1 MQTDI
6 FLQKTLVEVVKEEL
20 KGYVTLNNGEM
31 VEFNVYP
38 QNLPA
43 KQGKNDKDHFP
54 YVLVCLDEETIA
66 GEDSAGMAV
75 VSLPSWERGLKLVGI
90 QDQNPNRQGHFDVAN
105 VLNKLQ
111 DRFLKDRLI
120 DQRYRIQFPITKKFQ
135 EEDTWPKFIG
145 GMSTLWDVSKMEM
158 RETEYD

>member
-6 FLQKTLVEVVKEEL
+6 FLQKALVEVVKEEL

-66 GEDSAGMAV
+66 GEDSNNIC
-75 VSLPSWERGLKLVGI
+75 SIYFLVGI

-111 DRFLKDRLI
+111 DRFLKDRDRSAI
-120 DQRYRIQFPITKKFQ
+120 QNQFPDHKEVPGRRHLAEVYRRNVYFM
-135 EEDTWPKFIG
+135 G
-145 GMSTLWDVSKMEM
+145 
-158 RETEYD
+158 R